1 MHQFLVLSLDGVSAG
16 MVYAALALA
25 LVLIWRATRI
35 VNFAQGAMAMFTT
48 FISLSVIEKTGS
60 YWLGFGAALLAGLVL
75 GAVVERV
82 LIRRVASGPPL
93 NAVILT
99 LGLLLFLEAIVP
111 MIYGGQIRS
120 FPPALSFIGID
131 IGNTRIPYSPFD
143 IFTLASG
150 LVTMLLLYGL
160 FRFTSVGL
168 QMRAAAFAPEVARLL
183 GVRVGRM
190 LTLGWALASM
200 AGALAGVLVAPVV
213 LLSPNSLDPVLV
225 FGFTAA
231 ILGGLDSPVGALAG
245 GLGLGLSVLA
255 LEGLARLVP
264 VRPELD
270 DPGRRERVVDHLLE
284 DLEREGRD
292 MGAGERR
299 LRHVEWVPDRGR
311 EDLGVELVDRHD
323 IDELADDDHPVLVD
337 VVEPADERR
346 QERCPGLRREKSLVG
361 REDQGAV
368 GLDALF
374 GEA

>member
-1 MHQFLVLSLDGVSAG
+1 MHQFLVLTLDGVSSG

-48 FISLSVIEKTGS
+48 FISLSVIEKTDS
-60 YWLGFGAALLAGLVL
+60 YWLGFAAALLAGLVL
-75 GAVVERV
+75 GAVVEQL
-82 LIRRVASGPPL
+82 LIRRVATGPPL

-99 LGLLLFLEAIVP
+99 LGLLLFLQAVVP

-120 FPPALSFIGID
+120 FPPALSFIGIEV
-131 IGNTRIPYSPFD
+131 GNTHIPYSPFD
-143 IFTLASG
+143 FFTLGSV
-150 LVTMLLLYGL
+150 LLTMLLLYGL

-245 GLGLGLSVLA
+245 GLGLGLALSYVGGYLGVDLETAGALLVLIVV
-255 LEGLARLVP
+255 LM
-264 VRPELD
+264 VRPEGIFSSI
-270 DPGRRERVVDHLLE
+270 GRRRV
-284 DLEREGRD
+284 
-292 MGAGERR
+292 
-299 LRHVEWVPDRGR
+299 
-311 EDLGVELVDRHD
+311 
-323 IDELADDDHPVLVD
+323 
-337 VVEPADERR
+337 
-346 QERCPGLRREKSLVG
+346 
-361 REDQGAV
+361 
-368 GLDALF
+368 
-374 GEA
+374 